1 MFIQI
6 LIKIIKG
13 KKMNF
18 KLFAA
23 LFLSVSLVG
32 CSSVPMQSKEATEKA
47 KLVTEPSKG
56 KAGVYVY
63 RSGYFGGALKKD
75 IWIDGKCIGESAPNS
90 FFYEEV
96 EGNKEHK
103 ISTESEFSPNDLIV
117 YMEAGKNYFIEQFI
131 KMGLF
136 VHGAGL
142 EQIDEEKGRTE
153 IKDLGLAV
161 KGNCS
166 K

>member
-1 MFIQI
+1 
-6 LIKIIKG
+6 
-13 KKMNF
+13 MNF
-18 KLFAA
+18 KLLSA
-23 LFLSVSLVG
+23 LFISASLVG
-32 CSSVPMQSKEATEKA
+32 CSSVPMQSQEATAKA
-47 KLVTEPSKG
+47 KLVSAPSEG

-63 RSGYFGGALKKD
+63 RSGYVGGALKKD
-75 IWIDGKCIGESAPNS
+75 IWINDKCIGESAPNA

-103 ISTESEFSPNDLIV
+103 ISTESEFSPNDLMV
-117 YMEAGKNYFIEQFI
+117 YMEVGKNYFIEQFM

-136 VHGAGL
+136 VGGAGL
-142 EQIDEEKGRTE
+142 EQVDEEKGRAE
-153 IKDLGLAV
+153 IKELGLAV